1 MPDWIRRTALAD
13 ILGTDFTALSDE
25 ALYRNLDRLH
35 PQRARIEQALA
46 ARERTLFN
54 LDDTIYLYDLTS
66 TYFEGQCPRNPQ
78 AKRGYSRDHR
88 PDCKQVVIGLV
99 LDRDGFPK
107 AHEVFDG
114 NRQDRTTV
122 DDMLTRL
129 EAAHG
134 APGRGDGRRRPRAWP
149 SRRTWPRSGRA
160 AITTSWPAR
169 YPERGAHQ
177 DAFDDDAGWT
187 EVLRVPSPRNP
198 GQKKTRVVIKRQT
211 VGDEVH
217 ILCRSDGAHGEGSG
231 DPRHARAAAAGRSRA
246 SSRRGSR
253 RAACATPARSRRRS
267 AGSRSATRGWRATT
281 PSPTTRRRR
290 AVSWTEQAE
299 KKTAASA
306 LDGTYLLKT
315 DRQDLT
321 DEEIWRLYILLTR
334 VEAAFRAMKSPLMER
349 PIFHHLEH
357 RVQTHIFLC
366 VLAYH
371 LLVAIEKRCL
381 DQGRHTSWAT
391 LREQLSTHQVVTVVL
406 PAIDGRILK
415 IRKAST
421 PDDVHREI
429 YRVLQIPHEVMKPVK
444 TWTTQPIVTQR
455 ARNPLKSQHSA
466 PQTVEVG
473 LGPPRATRKDS
484 EMIRA
489 VDIKAEL
496 AGRPVLTRARQG
508 HHRSRSQGG
517 VRRTC
522 PVSRRQHLRGEL
534 FGRESLGTASEGR
547 RARAHPRRRRH
558 AHHHDGHRASVL
570 RDDGGNADRRAAG
583 PLAPI
588 PRPGWRHGADR
599 NTPAH
604 RPHGR
609 RRPENSRVTSRPKPG
624 PPADRRPPPR
634 PPRDRVAIGAM
645 RSSMSRSKK
654 WRSGGSVE
662 NSAWKASRSTASTLT
677 AVTLRTVAVRHMS
690 PSSAISPKHSPG
702 PSRRHRLLALRPG
715 RA

>member
-1 MPDWIRRTALAD
+1 MYLRRTTRRVGDKTYQNYLLVESVATPKGPRQRVICSLGALAPAPKDEWLSTARRLHAALAGQTALVPDATVDALAGRARPPRRPLTVAGPGVTIDPERVTFEDEREAGPVHVGHQMWRLLHLDTILADAGLSRRAQLVTEVMTLNRLVRPAAEHAMPDWIQRTALAD

-114 NRQDRTTV
+114 NRHDQTTV
-122 DDMLTRL
+122 EDMLTRL
-129 EAAHG
+129 EE
-134 APGRGDGRRRPRAWP
+134 RTGRRGGATVVVDRGMAFAKNLAQIRA
-149 SRRTWPRSGRA
+149 RGHHYLVA
-160 AITTSWPAR
+160 AR
-169 YPERGAHQ
+169 YPERGDHQ
-177 DAFDDDAGWT
+177 EAFAAAADWT
-187 EVLRVPSPRNP
+187 EVVRVPSPRNP
-198 GQKKTRVVIKRQT
+198 AQRKTRVIVKRQT

-217 ILCRSDGAHGEGSG
+217 ILCRSEARIEKDRAIRDKHEQRLLADLAKLQRRVAQGRLR
-231 DPRHARAAAAGRSRA
+231 DPAKVQEAIGRLKERYSRVARYYIITYHT
-246 SSRRGSR
+246 
-253 RAACATPARSRRRS
+253 ATA
-267 AGSRSATRGWRATT
+267 
-281 PSPTTRRRR
+281 

-315 DRQDLT
+315 DRQDLAD
-321 DEEIWRLYILLTR
+321 DEVWRLYILLTR
-334 VEAAFRAMKSPLMER
+334 VEAAFRALKSPLMER

-391 LREQLSTHQVVTVVL
+391 LREQLSTHQVATVVL

-429 YRVLQIPHEVMKPVK
+429 YRLLQVPPEVMKPVK
-444 TWTTQPIVTQR
+444 TWT
-455 ARNPLKSQHSA
+455 AR
-466 PQTVEVG
+466 
-473 LGPPRATRKDS
+473 R
-484 EMIRA
+484 
-489 VDIKAEL
+489 
-496 AGRPVLTRARQG
+496 
-508 HHRSRSQGG
+508 
-517 VRRTC
+517 
-522 PVSRRQHLRGEL
+522 
-534 FGRESLGTASEGR
+534 
-547 RARAHPRRRRH
+547 
-558 AHHHDGHRASVL
+558 
-570 RDDGGNADRRAAG
+570 
-583 PLAPI
+583 
-588 PRPGWRHGADR
+588 
-599 NTPAH
+599 
-604 RPHGR
+604 
-609 RRPENSRVTSRPKPG
+609 
-624 PPADRRPPPR
+624 
-634 PPRDRVAIGAM
+634 
-645 RSSMSRSKK
+645 
-654 WRSGGSVE
+654 
-662 NSAWKASRSTASTLT
+662 
-677 AVTLRTVAVRHMS
+677 
-690 PSSAISPKHSPG
+690 
-702 PSRRHRLLALRPG
+702 
-715 RA
+715 